1 MPHAVLLRALEPSR
15 GSSERASGPGLLCRA
30 MGIDRRF
37 NGIDLLGDELWLE
50 AGHGA
55 APRLGRSARI
65 GVDYAGEWALK
76 PLALLRARF
85 TVRVRRPAARAVR
98 GRCRARAA

>member
-1 MPHAVLLRALEPSR
+1 
-15 GSSERASGPGLLCRA
+15 

-37 NGIDLLGDELWLE
+37 NGIDLRGDELWLE

-55 APRLGRSARI
+55 APRLARSTRI

-76 PLALLRARF
+76 PWRFFERGSPYVSGGRTRAPRATGAGRAALRNNARAR
-85 TVRVRRPAARAVR
+85 T
-98 GRCRARAA
+98 